1 MHARVRRV
9 DGMEGWEGAMM
20 MQRERKA
27 CVVQERGKRTHLEI
41 RTFTVDADI
50 YKWTTD

>member
-1 MHARVRRV
+1 
-9 DGMEGWEGAMM
+9 MEGWRDGEGAMM

-41 RTFTVDADI
+41 RTSTVDADI